1 MEFEKEQE
9 EEKVVKGI
17 DAKTVVLAHRFGPF
31 ESNAGSAHNVEEA
44 LNTMAGVI
52 KQRIVSTHQY
62 HTPASSVSG
71 AALAPVE
78 EYVKASMF

>member
-1 MEFEKEQE
+1 MEFEKEKE
-9 EEKVVKGI
+9 KEKVVKGT
-17 DAKTVVLAHRFGPF
+17 DAKTVVLAHRLGPF
-31 ESNAGSAHNVEEA
+31 ESNAESAHSVEEA

-71 AALAPVE
+71 AAPAPVV